1 MFEEKI
7 ILIVFTSEWRMHNS
21 DKCSLIKGTE
31 LLASWRWRKKKHFN
45 VIGLLPF
52 LRAPFTVSYVEKTIL
67 QEIMLY
73 FTILGGDKFHITL
86 LIPAVLPYLKKIT
99 KTLCFCLTQQ
109 TRSHYMF
116 PLTSISSNI
125 LEWQNFLQPICWQ
138 QTVVLCF

>member
-1 MFEEKI
+1 MFLDQRNRAISKLKI
-7 ILIVFTSEWRMHNS
+7 
-21 DKCSLIKGTE
+21 
-31 LLASWRWRKKKHFN
+31 KKKTNFN

-73 FTILGGDKFHITL
+73 FTILGGEKFRITP

-109 TRSHYMF
+109 TRSH
-116 PLTSISSNI
+116 
-125 LEWQNFLQPICWQ
+125 
-138 QTVVLCF
+138 